1 MYMYNIIVIIIC
13 QFYDTP
19 ASVPGSI
26 SLYTMTRAIITYD
39 RWACGGRGWERGYYS
54 STHVHCVISLCHV
67 HYAMKCMYFDRTT
80 DDHVYFRYM
89 YMYTC
94 TCTHV
99 HVCAAYNATSIT
111 CTYAYIVHVRTY
123 AYIVYVRTCMC
134 TCTDEPVKFLSV
146 LSSP

>member
-94 TCTHV
+94 TCMCCLQCNFYYMYIRIH
-99 HVCAAYNATSIT
+99 CT
-111 CTYAYIVHVRTY
+111 CTYIRIHCICTYMYVHMY
-123 AYIVYVRTCMC
+123 
-134 TCTDEPVKFLSV
+134 
-146 LSSP
+146 